1 MANMAIK
8 TKKKRSRYYK
18 TQKLNF
24 KLVNKKDLT
33 PCIKIGRILKK
44 QFLIRMDKYC
54 SGIKIYTDL
63 TSVTDINF

>member
-33 PCIKIGRILKK
+33 PCIKIGRI
-44 QFLIRMDKYC
+44 
-54 SGIKIYTDL
+54 
-63 TSVTDINF
+63 

>member
-44 QFLIRMDKYC
+44 FLIRMDKYC
-54 SGIKIYTDL
+54 SGIRIYTDL